1 MSTVDRPKYV
11 LVRYGTVIAV
21 GLVLAGVIALGGA
34 WTAAQPTQTTERV
47 SVYQETVST
56 GVDTSAVV
64 TGNTTLYNESEE
76 LRDVP
81 VYLFRATP
89 TLNLTVNT
97 SLDADRRANV
107 THRLALRFRAAREG
121 DTFWQNTTTYV
132 NETRRTSNGSVTSA
146 ATVDVPA
153 VRERAQRFRSEIG
166 SAGTFS
172 VAFVLEVTYRVRES
186 PIYENTLRTSAPLVM
201 DSESYRIGGDLAA
214 SRTEEASQRR
224 TTTVPPDPIDYL
236 GFVAAGVLAFAGAA
250 ASVLIRRDL
259 DAEEIRTRIFRGR
272 YQEWISRG
280 EIPTGTDK
288 RYVRIDDLADIVD
301 IGIDSNKR
309 VIWDEEYD
317 VYAVV
322 DGDIVYYFSPGSSE
336 VSEWMNI

>member
-11 LVRYGTVIAV
+11 LVQYGTVIAV

-76 LRDVP
+76 LRDMP

-224 TTTVPPDPIDYL
+224 TTTVPALIDSMRSWASSSTVHPPRSRGASPVFSKTTRPL
-236 GFVAAGVLAFAGAA
+236 PAISRSVAAPCSVKVLLAP
-250 ASVLIRRDL
+250 SRN
-259 DAEEIRTRIFRGR
+259 
-272 YQEWISRG
+272 IS
-280 EIPTGTDK
+280 
-288 RYVRIDDLADIVD
+288 L
-301 IGIDSNKR
+301 S
-309 VIWDEEYD
+309 
-317 VYAVV
+317 
-322 DGDIVYYFSPGSSE
+322 
-336 VSEWMNI
+336 